1 MKKIIIISIFILF
14 ILNFVSCKNDS
25 NYETITDSKGEE
37 VMNLLELKIEDSI
50 LNVTWENNSSV
61 EALKALANNGLSISM
76 HKYSNFEQVGSIG
89 YTLPSNDK
97 RIKTIPGD
105 IVLYSSNQ
113 IVIFYGSNTWEYTK
127 LGHINLDAEE
137 LKELLGNNDVNI
149 TIKTK

>member
-1 MKKIIIISIFILF
+1 MKKILIIILYAFFICNLASCDNKSNSI
-14 ILNFVSCKNDS
+14 
-25 NYETITDSKGEE
+25 ITNIEGDN
-37 VMNLLELKIEDSI
+37 MNSLELTIEDST
-50 LNVTWENNSSV
+50 LNVTWENNESV
-61 EALKALANNGLSISM
+61 NALKDLANNGLSISM

-127 LGHINLDAEE
+127 LGHINLDEEE
-137 LKELLGNNDVNI
+137 LKELLGNNDV
-149 TIKTK
+149 TIKIKALR

>member
-1 MKKIIIISIFILF
+1 
-14 ILNFVSCKNDS
+14 
-25 NYETITDSKGEE
+25 
-37 VMNLLELKIEDSI
+37 MNSLELTIEDST
-50 LNVTWENNSSV
+50 LNVTWENNESV
-61 EALKALANNGLSISM
+61 NALKDLANNGLSISM

-127 LGHINLDAEE
+127 LGHINLEESE
-137 LKELLGNNDVNI
+137 LKELLGNNDVAI
-149 TIKTK
+149 KIKTLR